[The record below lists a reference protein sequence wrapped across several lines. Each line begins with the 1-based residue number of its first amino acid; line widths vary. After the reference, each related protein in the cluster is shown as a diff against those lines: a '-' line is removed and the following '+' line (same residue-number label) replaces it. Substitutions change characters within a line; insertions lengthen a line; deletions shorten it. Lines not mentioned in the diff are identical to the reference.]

1 MPRLSTVPLLL
12 LLLALLAPAQIV
24 TKDINLLVGRGDL
37 LQFNTDVSRVAV
49 AEPKVADAVV
59 VSPREVML
67 NAKGVGYTS
76 IVIWQAG
83 GGPVRYNIRVIADST
98 DFDNVEKRLHESVP
112 AGNIFMTGNAER
124 IVLAGNAPTHEDS
137 KRAEAIA
144 STHARAVVNLIK
156 VPDAPEPRQIL
167 LHVTFASIDR
177 AALSELGFNWFSRN
191 DKMLGALSTQQF
203 AGPRF
208 SQLQFQDQNFS
219 NSTLNFSDLLNFFLY
234 RPDLNIGVTIKA
246 LQNRNLLQ
254 VLAEPNLIAV
264 EGHEASF
271 LAGGQF
277 PFPILTSTSTGGAV
291 APVVTVQFKD
301 FGVSLKFTPTIT
313 PQGAIRLKVNPE
325 VSSLD
330 FANAVVIQG
339 YQIPALATRTTS
351 TEVILKDGESFAIA
365 GLLDSR
371 VIQTLSKIYGLGD
384 IPILGQLFR
393 SRSTKKTQDELL
405 VVITPSFVKPLSPEE
420 RAKLP
425 ATIEPYLPTAEEE
438 LAMKNEKKNK
448 KSAQKKKTAE
458 VSGPSGYVA
467 PPPPKQN

>member
-1 MPRLSTVPLLL
+1 
-12 LLLALLAPAQIV
+12 
-24 TKDINLLVGRGDL
+24 
-37 LQFNTDVSRVAV
+37 
-49 AEPKVADAVV
+49 
-59 VSPREVML
+59 
-67 NAKGVGYTS
+67 
-76 IVIWQAG
+76 
-83 GGPVRYNIRVIADST
+83 
-98 DFDNVEKRLHESVP
+98 
-112 AGNIFMTGNAER
+112 MTGNTER
-124 IVLAGNAPTHEDS
+124 IVLAGNAPNTEDA

-144 STHARAVVNLIK
+144 STHAKSVVNLIK
-156 VPDAPEPRQIL
+156 VPAAPEPRQIL

-177 AALSELGFNWFSRN
+177 AALSEIGFNWFSRN
-191 DKMLGALSTQQF
+191 DKMLGAVSTQQF
-203 AGPRF
+203 PGPRF

-219 NSTLNFSDLLNFFLY
+219 NSTLNFSDLLNIFLY
-234 RPDLNIGVTIKA
+234 RPDLNIGATVKA

-301 FGVSLKFTPTIT
+301 FGVSLKFLPTIT
-313 PQGAIRLKVNPE
+313 PQGAIRLRVNPE

-330 FANAVVIQG
+330 FANAVIIQG

-371 VIQTLSKIYGLGD
+371 VIQTLSKVYGLGD

-393 SRSTKKTQDELL
+393 SRSTKKTSDELL
-405 VVITPSFVKPLSPEE
+405 VVITPSFVKPLTPDE

-425 ATIEPYLPTAEEE
+425 ATIEPFLPTAEEE
-438 LAMKNEKKNK
+438 LAMKNAKKNK
-448 KSAQKKKTAE
+448 KNAPKQKTAE
-458 VSGPSGYVA
+458 VAGPSGYVA
-467 PPPPKQN
+467 PPPPSKN